1 MYLIALCDDE
11 ADAIQK
17 TEDMLGNYQRE
28 HKWLD
33 FAIERFEN
41 ADMLLNQAK
50 EENYMPDLIL
60 MDIYMPDK
68 LGTEVAKELRSMGNE
83 SRIIFLT
90 ASREHALD
98 AFGVG
103 AVQYLVKPVH
113 EEDLYRVLDMLLKDI
128 TEERNKYILIKTDGR
143 IQRVYVNSIVYC
155 EAQRKTQYLYI
166 EGGTKYTLHL
176 TMAEIY
182 GMLSS
187 YQEFV
192 RTGAAY
198 IVNLEYIDS
207 LNSQYISLVTGKKI
221 YLPRGAYKGLKQ
233 QYFSYYCGAAQD
245 ITGK

>member
-17 TEDMLGNYQRE
+17 TEDMLENYQRE
-28 HKWLD
+28 HRWLD

-41 ADMLLNQAK
+41 AQMLLNKAR
-50 EENYMPDLIL
+50 EENYMPNLIL

-68 LGTEVAKELRSMGNE
+68 LGTDVAKELRSTGNE
-83 SRIIFLT
+83 SKIIFLT

-103 AVQYLVKPVH
+103 AFQYLVKPV
-113 EEDLYRVLDMLLKDI
+113 EEKDLYKVLDMLLRDI
-128 TEERNKYILIKTDGR
+128 TEERNKYILLKTDGR
-143 IQRVYVNSIVYC
+143 IQRVYVNNIVYC
-155 EAQRKTQYLYI
+155 EAQRKTQYLYL
-166 EGGTKYTLHL
+166 EDGTKYTLHL

-182 GMLSS
+182 GMLSC

-198 IVNLEYIDS
+198 ILNLEYIDS
-207 LNSQYISLVTGKKI
+207 LNAQYTSLVTGKKI
-221 YLPRGAYKGLKQ
+221 YLPRGAYKGLKE
-233 QYFSYYCGAAQD
+233 QYFRYYCGGGQD
-245 ITGK
+245 VTGK

>member
-11 ADAIQK
+11 AYAIQK
-17 TEDMLGNYQRE
+17 TEDMLRNYQRK

-33 FAIERFEN
+33 FAIERFGN
-41 ADMLLNQAK
+41 ADMLLYKVK
-50 EENYMPDLIL
+50 EGNYMPDLIL

-68 LGTEVAKELRSMGNE
+68 LGIEVAGELRSIGNE
-83 SRIIFLT
+83 SKIIFLT

-113 EEDLYRVLDMLLKDI
+113 EEDLSRALDMLLKDI
-128 TEERNKYILIKTDGR
+128 TEERNKYILLKTDGR
-143 IQRVYVNSIVYC
+143 IQRVYVNNIVYC
-155 EAQRKTQYLYI
+155 EAQRKTQYLYL
-166 EGGTKYTLHL
+166 EDGTKYTLHL

-182 GMLSS
+182 GMLSC

-207 LNSQYISLVTGKKI
+207 LNAQNISLVTGKKI
-221 YLPRGAYKGLKQ
+221 YLPRGAYKGLKE
-233 QYFSYYCGAAQD
+233 QYFRYYCGEGR
-245 ITGK
+245 T